1 MMGRSFAR
9 AWCALAAVL
18 SLSLLA
24 GCGRTGLEVHISVP
38 QELKPGLDYNALRVR
53 VDAVEGG
60 YVENRYPLTELKTPP
75 YVVYVYADGEVP
87 HYQVSVR
94 AELWQ
99 DNALKK
105 TKLAADVP
113 LDQGDVTALY
123 MAFD

>member
-1 MMGRSFAR
+1 MGRSFAR
-9 AWCALAAVL
+9 TSFALALGLAL
-18 SLSLLA
+18 ALLP
-24 GCGRTGLEVHISVP
+24 GCGRTGLEIHISVP

-60 YVENRYPLTELKTPP
+60 FVENRYPLTELKTPP

-99 DNALKK
+99 DNSLKK

-123 MAFD
+123 MAFE